1 MIRFLSLFACIAL
14 SAAVAP
20 AFAEDVTPPANST
33 LPGVDKPYR
42 IVKPQAPEPD
52 EPAVKTPG
60 QFKIGDMDVHI
71 SGNVTV
77 DIGAG
82 PLQPRGRR

>member
-1 MIRFLSLFACIAL
+1 MPRFASLFACIAL
-14 SAAVAP
+14 SIAAVP
-20 AFAEDVTPPANST
+20 AFAKDAAPPANST

-42 IVKPQAPEPD
+42 IIKPLAPEPD
-52 EPAVKTPG
+52 EPATTKPG

-71 SGNVTV
+71 SGNVIV